1 MAKSADKFKIVH
13 RGESLTYYTPGEWV
27 FFQRS
32 RESGGGYWLGRTYD
46 FVFMIELPHPVSLHQ
61 GILFLNSLE
70 PKSTFKPESADDF
83 KLQ

>member
-1 MAKSADKFKIVH
+1 MAKGPDKFQIVH
-13 RGESLTYYTPGEWV
+13 RGESLTYYKPGGWV

-32 RESGGGYWLGRTYD
+32 RESGGGYWLGRTYN
-46 FVFMIELPHPVSLHQ
+46 FVFIFELPQPVSLHQ

-70 PKSTFKPESADDF
+70 SESTFKPESVDDF

>member
-46 FVFMIELPHPVSLHQ
+46 FVFIIELPQPVSLHQ

-70 PKSTFKPESADDF
+70 PQSTFKPESADDF